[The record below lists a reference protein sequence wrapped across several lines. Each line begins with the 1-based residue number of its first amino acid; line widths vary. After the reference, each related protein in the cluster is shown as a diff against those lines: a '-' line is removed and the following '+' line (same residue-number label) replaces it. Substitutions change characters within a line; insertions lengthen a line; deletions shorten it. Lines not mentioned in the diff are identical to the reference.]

1 MNNKKLTLGELI
13 SKKTQIKEAKEKTAE
28 KFVKSLDGTVTIKIL
43 DRSFIS
49 DCTEMENGEGNA
61 HIVYEGIVEPN
72 LKDTQLHEAYGIKNP
87 ADIVDMIFL
96 PGEVDF
102 LSGEIVKLSGYDSDS
117 IKDVVEEV
125 KN

>member
-28 KFVKSLDGTVTIKIL
+28 KYIQSLDGTVTIKIL
-43 DRSFIS
+43 DRSFIN

-61 HIVYEGIVEPN
+61 YIVYEGVTEPN
-72 LKDTQLHEAYGIKNP
+72 LKDPQLHEAYGVKNP
-87 ADIVDMIFL
+87 VDIVDAIFL
-96 PGEVDF
+96 PGEADS
-102 LSGEIVKLSGYDSDS
+102 LSGEIVKLSGYGKDS
-117 IKDVVEEV
+117 IQDVVEEV